1 MTDIITFLSKKLGR
15 YKAHPNSEYYFTCP
29 FCHHS
34 KAKFAVNVAKDKW
47 HCWHCGSSGKT
58 IFNLV
63 RVLDLSKSE
72 IDELRELLGNS
83 PKLKI
88 YKENTDKVEL
98 RLPAEFK
105 PLWKV
110 NNSIEYKHA
119 LAYLRNRNISM
130 VDIIRYRMGY
140 CETGNFAHRIII
152 PSYDADNK
160 LNYFVARSYF
170 DANMKYKN
178 PTVSKNIICFESFIN
193 WNLPVVL
200 CEGVFDAISVRQN
213 AIPLLGKHLP
223 KKLELALLKNK
234 VKTVYVCLDK
244 DAESEAKKLENKLKQ
259 YDINVYRVSI
269 ATGDAGEIGF
279 TKVWE
284 FIKNSKSTSF
294 KELIENKLSNV

>member
-1 MTDIITFLSKKLGR
+1 MLVVLLESVLGKGR
-15 YKAHPNSEYYFTCP
+15 STSRNNSAFNCP

-34 KAKFAVNVAKDKW
+34 KAKFAINVAKDKW

-63 RVLDLSKSE
+63 RVLDLTKNE
-72 IDELRELLGNS
+72 INELKELLGNS
-83 PKLKI
+83 PKLKV
-88 YKENTDKVEL
+88 YKENTDTFEL
-98 RLPAEFK
+98 RLPSEFK
-105 PLWKV
+105 PLWQV
-110 NNSIEYKHA
+110 SNSLEYRHA
-119 LAYLRNRNISM
+119 LAYLRTRNISM
-130 VDIIRYRMGY
+130 IDVIRYKMGY

-152 PSYDADNK
+152 PSYDVNNK

-170 DANMKYKN
+170 DSNMKYKN

-200 CEGVFDAISVRQN
+200 CEGVFDAISIRQN

-244 DAESEAKKLENKLKQ
+244 DAESEAIKLENKLRQ
-259 YDINVYRVSI
+259 YNISVSRVTIDS
-269 ATGDAGEIGF
+269 GDAGEIGF
-279 TKVWE
+279 KKVWE
-284 FIKNSKSTSF
+284 FIGNSKTTTF